1 MILTGTNLT
10 QSMSLLFKRLL
21 LIFFTGIL
29 LFATGWCSFQIYEL
43 SSRRAQIK
51 FDYSELNSISYRLL
65 SVNVWREHLTKI
77 AVNRIQDFEL
87 TPQQE
92 DTLQYAISQ
101 MLDAVVDKAD
111 SLLNE
116 KQTTLSGK
124 LKQFAIKTFVDEEKV
139 RALVPVFSRTI
150 VDEIQDPENKQA
162 LKYLVRS
169 KVQEYSEQ
177 TFAAPSDSIL
187 VNSILNQY
195 SVDGVREF
203 NRRSEARLQA
213 LQQETYFYTYIVL
226 GLILIFLLL
235 WWIFRHQTSLHT
247 PLFVVSVLLALVV
260 LSAGLTTPMIEID
273 ARFKE
278 VNFMLIGEEISF
290 SDQVI
295 FFQSKS
301 IVDVVTI
308 LLETGKYDA
317 LLVGILILVFSIVF
331 PIAKLLATQFYLVS
345 KKRWRHNKIVHFFAF
360 KSGKWSMADVYV
372 IAIFMAYIGFQGIL
386 EDQLAILNVET
397 DALVSV
403 STNETSL
410 QPGFIL
416 FIAFV
421 LFSLLLSVILQRIT
435 ALKMKNTVAKE

>member
-1 MILTGTNLT
+1 
-10 QSMSLLFKRLL
+10 
-21 LIFFTGIL
+21 
-29 LFATGWCSFQIYEL
+29 
-43 SSRRAQIK
+43 
-51 FDYSELNSISYRLL
+51 
-65 SVNVWREHLTKI
+65 
-77 AVNRIQDFEL
+77 
-87 TPQQE
+87 
-92 DTLQYAISQ
+92 
-101 MLDAVVDKAD
+101 
-111 SLLNE
+111 
-116 KQTTLSGK
+116 
-124 LKQFAIKTFVDEEKV
+124 
-139 RALVPVFSRTI
+139 
-150 VDEIQDPENKQA
+150 
-162 LKYLVRS
+162 
-169 KVQEYSEQ
+169 
-177 TFAAPSDSIL
+177 
-187 VNSILNQY
+187 
-195 SVDGVREF
+195 
-203 NRRSEARLQA
+203 
-213 LQQETYFYTYIVL
+213 
-226 GLILIFLLL
+226 
-235 WWIFRHQTSLHT
+235 
-247 PLFVVSVLLALVV
+247 VVSVLLALVV